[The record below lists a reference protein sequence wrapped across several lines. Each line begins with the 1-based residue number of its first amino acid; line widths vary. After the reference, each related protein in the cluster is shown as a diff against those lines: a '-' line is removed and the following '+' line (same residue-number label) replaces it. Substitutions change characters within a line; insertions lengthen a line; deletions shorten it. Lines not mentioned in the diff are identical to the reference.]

1 MRCCLVLGC
10 IFLATLPAWAQGPMA
25 DVLAGRL
32 VQPEVGAF
40 AWYRVV
46 DAETR
51 AASFMR
57 QAIVGKKRV
66 DRKTGWWLETQ
77 VVPPSGPATV
87 YKMLLTGPA
96 SDAANI
102 HEIVVQRG
110 TDPPEHIRVDEAPST
125 TPVATDLPRISQG
138 LDKIPTRMGDIE
150 AEHFVVGEPEA
161 PAMEIWINE
170 SIPPMGIV
178 RVVSPE
184 GELLL
189 QRHGKGGK
197 DGESVILSEKK
208 RRWRLFR

>member
-1 MRCCLVLGC
+1 MRCLIVLAC
-10 IFLATLPAWAQGPMA
+10 ATLATAAVWAQGPMA
-25 DVLAGRL
+25 DVLAGQL

-46 DAETR
+46 EADTR

-66 DRKTGWWLETQ
+66 NRKTGWWLETQ
-77 VVPPSGPATV
+77 VIAPAGQTTV

-96 SDAANI
+96 SDASNI
-102 HEIVVQRG
+102 HEIVIQRG
-110 TDPPEHIRVDEAPST
+110 TNPPEHIRVDEAPPT
-125 TPVATDLPRISQG
+125 TPVATDLPRTSLG
-138 LDKIPTRMGDIE
+138 MEKIQTRMGDIE

-170 SIPPMGIV
+170 TIPPMGIV
-178 RVVSPE
+178 RVLSPE
-184 GELLL
+184 GELLI
-189 QRHGKGGK
+189 QRYGKGGK
-197 DGESVILSEKK
+197 DGESAIPSEKK